1 MASII
6 QESIENLMNNLDT
19 CSCLHIECNQEIMEE
34 LFLYIKE
41 YMRGRNAA
49 YITLQEKGYERDTV
63 RHYLRFFHELFGE
76 TRDLD
81 TVMDA
86 FGLLPL
92 SRRRMRDLK
101 PGECMKTQLAR
112 ISMQQAEFC
121 FLEEPLL
128 NLDED
133 GTRRVLHWMEEQCGN
148 GVRFI
153 TAHSSLRHTLLMPGT
168 AFYYENGAFHQ
179 AEHEEEDSESL
190 EEGTFEVL
198 KIPAKSGSRV
208 LLFDPKDIDYVE
220 SSNKNNYISV
230 RGELFLVQ
238 RTMDQLEENLKKSG
252 FFRCHRSYLVN
263 LQKVERFEKWTKN
276 SYVLVLN
283 NQDNS
288 QIPLSKGR
296 LAELKETFQW

>member
-1 MASII
+1 MTPAI
-6 QESIENLMNNLDT
+6 QEAIEDLLNHSDT
-19 CSCLHIECNQEIMEE
+19 CGCLHIECNQEIMNE

-41 YMRGRNAA
+41 HMRGKNAA

-63 RHYLRFFHELFGE
+63 RSYLRFFHELFGE

-81 TVMDA
+81 AVMAD
-86 FGLLPL
+86 FGLLGL

-101 PGECMKTQLAR
+101 PGECMKTHLAR
-112 ISMQQAEFC
+112 ISMQRAEFC

-133 GTRRVLHWMEEQCGN
+133 GTKKVLHWVDEQCDN
-148 GVRFI
+148 GVHFI
-153 TAHSSLRHTLLMPGT
+153 TVHSSLRHTLLMPGT
-168 AFYYENGAFHQ
+168 AYYYENGTFHR
-179 AEHEEEDSESL
+179 AEHEEEDSGIC
-190 EEGTFEVL
+190 EEDTFEIL

-230 RGELFLVQ
+230 RGELFPVQ
-238 RTMDQLEENLKKSG
+238 STMDQLEENLKKSG

-283 NQDNS
+283 NQDKS